1 MTAIVSLNTATLLA
15 RVSMALLFVPS
26 GFGKIAGFSRLA
38 GYIASKGVPLPELGA
53 ALAIGAELGL
63 GILLLLGFKT
73 RWAALGLA
81 IFVAVITPIFHNFWG
96 VPPEQATLQ
105 QLMFYKNVGILGGLL
120 LLVGTG
126 SGRWSLDEAG
136 VASKGRL
143 AGA

>member
-1 MTAIVSLNTATLLA
+1 MTALTSLNTATLLA
-15 RVSMALLFVPS
+15 RLSMALLFVPS

-38 GYIASKGVPLPELGA
+38 GYIASKGVPLPELAA

-96 VPPEQATLQ
+96 VPPEQVMVQ

-120 LLVGTG
+120 LLVGPG
-126 SGRWSLDEAG
+126 SGRWSLDEAEF
-136 VASKGRL
+136 ASKGRL

>member
-1 MTAIVSLNTATLLA
+1 MTAIGSLNTATLLA

-136 VASKGRL
+136 IASNGRL